1 MGVVYKAEDTKL
13 ERLVALKFLTAQL
26 LEDEEARERFTRE
39 AKAAAALDH
48 PNICTIHEIDEADG
62 QTFLAMAYVEGQTVK
77 DKVKER
83 PLRLDEALDIAIQT
97 AQGLQAAHEKGIVH
111 RDIKS
116 ANLMVTPQGLV
127 KIMDFGL
134 AQLAEASQLTKT
146 ATILGTPAYMSP
158 EQAQR
163 LPTDRRTDIW
173 SLGVVIYEMVTGRLP
188 FEGER
193 QQAVLYAIA
202 NEEAEPIT
210 ALRVGVPT
218 ELDRIVG
225 KAMSK
230 DAGERYQ
237 HVDEILVDLRT
248 LLKERDSE
256 ASRAAPPARRSFR
269 QTAWRAGAA
278 LAAVVLVAAGVWLG
292 SLRQPAESPEPPLR
306 VTPLTTYAGYESDPS
321 FSPSGDQVVFVWDGD
336 NQDNFDIY
344 VKLVGEGTPLRL
356 TDDPAADGSPA
367 WSPDGRQIAFLRF
380 GSQSERAADVMLVPP
395 IGGPERKLAQ
405 IDSRRVDSQVYRS
418 LGLAWSPD
426 GKHLAV
432 GGRDSPRE
440 PYGIFLLSVETG
452 EKRRLTLPRVS
463 TELDFWPDFSPD
475 GQKVAFVR
483 GTVAS
488 AADIHVVPV
497 TGGQPERVTD
507 LGTLVGGLAWTSDGR
522 EIIFSAG
529 STGGAL
535 YRIPASG
542 GKPRQV
548 AAAGVAHG
556 KPALAPQAR
565 RLAYARVVSD
575 SNIWRIDL
583 ASAGVRKPMRPLIAS
598 TRHDVSGRF
607 SPDGKRIVFA
617 SARSG
622 TMEIWVCDADGS
634 NPLQLTSFNGPLTG
648 TPRWSPDARSIVFDS
663 RPGGY
668 AGIFVVGASGGAPRR
683 ITTDPAGDM
692 VPSWSRDGRWIYF
705 ASYRSGELQ
714 VWKVPVEGEES
725 EGAEAV
731 QVTRQ
736 GGVVAFESPD
746 GKWVY
751 YAKTLGRPN
760 AIWRV
765 PAAGGEEAPVVE
777 GLSSNRLSWTVVE
790 EGVYFVDQDPAS
802 FPGEGW
808 GVKFLDLQDGRV
820 SLITGLPNRPNLRS
834 GGLDVS
840 PNGAWLIVS
849 QQDQSGSDLML
860 VENFR

>member
-1 MGVVYKAEDTKL
+1 MVSQTISHYRVLAKLGEGGMGVVYKAEDTKL

-116 ANLMVTPQGLV
+116 ANLMVPPQGLV

-173 SLGVVIYEMVTGRLP
+173 SQGVVIYEMVTGRLP

-556 KPALAPQAR
+556 KPALAPPSETTGLRAR
-565 RLAYARVVSD
+565 RIRLQHLADRLSLRRRPQADEAVDCIDPTRRQRTIQSRRQTDRFRLRSFWNYGNLGVRCRRLQPASTDVFQRPADRYAALVAGRAEHCLRLASRGLCRHFCGRRIGGCAATDHYRSGRRYGAKLVKGRTLDLFRVVS
-575 SNIWRIDL
+575 IWR
-583 ASAGVRKPMRPLIAS
+583 AAGL
-598 TRHDVSGRF
+598 
-607 SPDGKRIVFA
+607 
-617 SARSG
+617 
-622 TMEIWVCDADGS
+622 
-634 NPLQLTSFNGPLTG
+634 
-648 TPRWSPDARSIVFDS
+648 
-663 RPGGY
+663 
-668 AGIFVVGASGGAPRR
+668 
-683 ITTDPAGDM
+683 
-692 VPSWSRDGRWIYF
+692 
-705 ASYRSGELQ
+705 
-714 VWKVPVEGEES
+714 
-725 EGAEAV
+725 
-731 QVTRQ
+731 
-736 GGVVAFESPD
+736 ESPC
-746 GKWVY
+746 
-751 YAKTLGRPN
+751 
-760 AIWRV
+760 
-765 PAAGGEEAPVVE
+765 GG
-777 GLSSNRLSWTVVE
+777 
-790 EGVYFVDQDPAS
+790 
-802 FPGEGW
+802 
-808 GVKFLDLQDGRV
+808 
-820 SLITGLPNRPNLRS
+820 
-834 GGLDVS
+834 
-840 PNGAWLIVS
+840 
-849 QQDQSGSDLML
+849 
-860 VENFR
+860 